1 MIGKKFSMFAS
12 AKSKSFRQ
20 LTRNKVLVK
29 LRLFFRG
36 GVLHPQ
42 VRWVLYRQAFV
53 ALGVA
58 VIAAPFSGA
67 WGSVSAL
74 IGGVIGILSGA
85 AYAWRAFRRDAVDPK
100 QAYQAQLLG
109 EAYKFLVTVLL
120 FAAVFL
126 GCPDVAVG
134 PLFVAYALTF
144 VVYWMALLK
153 QR

>member
-1 MIGKKFSMFAS
+1 MLNSRCFSG
-12 AKSKSFRQ
+12 
-20 LTRNKVLVK
+20 
-29 LRLFFRG
+29 G

-42 VRWVLYRQAFV
+42 VRWVLNRQAFV